1 MTLGEWEPSVRGVAL
16 AVVVFV
22 STAAAVAPV
31 AAGSATVGSAAGE
44 PTTAES
50 APGYVQAAPPNES
63 ADGGAN
69 GTGDATANATTGG
82 GANRTTVYH
91 RNPEEVGGGV
101 SEAEVWLASEMA
113 NRLSRSVDLS
123 QSQRQRARQIVSNSS
138 EYAELA
144 QEYAAAT
151 DGSDEQVATFSDI
164 GVAQRDLLAT
174 VGTYRTVHDR
184 YSEVRQGD
192 NRTRELRLAHEL
204 GRLARDVNRS
214 TADLLEMYA
223 NLSAN
228 SSVNLRNTPDQI
240 RNLRANVTRTQQQ
253 VRERS
258 LVETRLR
265 VDAVEPNGSFADPLA
280 FEGRLTTGGGEPL
293 ADRNVT
299 IEVGNE
305 SVEAT
310 TDRRGRF
317 ALDYRPVEARA
328 ETGVRTIR
336 YRPANASR
344 YASSSQRVRLDV
356 NQVEPNVT
364 ISDRPD
370 GVGYGERFVV
380 EGRVGKNGVG
390 AAVPLNV
397 SVGDVKLNTTESAD
411 DGSFRGVAEL
421 PSNVTAGDRPLRV
434 GVNLT
439 GRALA
444 GTATSVPVTVERT
457 ATDLSITAA
466 RQRENTVLV
475 AGRLTTDDGA
485 ALENQTV
492 ELRVGGATAEA
503 TTNATG
509 GYSTSV
515 TIPPQVQGESSVEVR
530 AVYEDDE
537 SNLRAARTDATV
549 EVETAS
555 SSLPVRETLLRLAGV
570 LGASVVGALLVRRY
584 KPDQWPSFGDDAD
597 AESGTDPD
605 APDDRGVADAADPE
619 AEAAFDAALDSARD
633 ERDAGAHDAAVVA
646 AYEAVRASLGES
658 LGDRSASNRSA
669 ATHWEFYA
677 DCRAAGMG
685 DDRLDRLEEL
695 TARYEQAAFAA
706 ESVPG
711 ETADEAVE
719 LASSF
724 RPEAADGEGGE
735 TGPTDDSEVTGGSG
749 TDATQG
755 AETDATAEPTD

>member
-1 MTLGEWEPSVRGVAL
+1 MTLGERERSADSAVL
-16 AVVVFV
+16 AVIVILA
-22 STAAAVAPV
+22 STAAAVGPV
-31 AAGSATVGSAAGE
+31 AVGSATAGSAAVGSTAAE
-44 PTTAES
+44 SATAES
-50 APGYVQAAPPNES
+50 APGDLQAAPPNDS
-63 ADGGAN
+63 TDGGAN
-69 GTGDATANATTGG
+69 GTADATANATTGG
-82 GANRTTVYH
+82 AANRTTVYH

-113 NRLSRSVDLS
+113 DRLSRSVDLS
-123 QSQRQRARQIVSNSS
+123 QSQRQRARQLVSNSS

-151 DGSDEQVATFSDI
+151 DGSEDGQVATFSDVGI
-164 GVAQRDLLAT
+164 AQRDLLAT
-174 VGTYRTVHDR
+174 VGTYRTVHDQ
-184 YSEVRQGD
+184 YSEARQGD

-214 TADLLEMYA
+214 TADLLDMYA
-223 NLSAN
+223 NLSSN
-228 SSVNLRNTPDQI
+228 SSVDLGDTPDRI
-240 RNLRANVTRTQQQ
+240 RSLRTNITRTQ
-253 VRERS
+253 REVQEQS

-265 VDAVEPNGSFADPLA
+265 IDPVEPNGSFADPLR

-328 ETGVRTIR
+328 EAGVRTIR

-344 YASSSQRVRLDV
+344 YASSAQRVRLDV

-370 GVGYGERFVV
+370 AVGYGERFVV

-397 SVGDVKLNTTESAD
+397 SVGDVKLNTTESAEN
-411 DGSFRGVAEL
+411 GSFRAVAEL
-421 PSNVTAGDRPLRV
+421 PANVTAGDRPLRV

-444 GTATSVPVTVERT
+444 GTATTAPVTVERT

-475 AGRLTTDDGA
+475 AGRLTTADGA

-492 ELRVGGATAEA
+492 EIRVGDATAEA

-509 GYSTSV
+509 GYGTSV
-515 TIPPQVQGESSVEVR
+515 TIPQQVQSESSVEVR

-537 SNLRAARTDATV
+537 SNLRAAQADATV

-570 LGASVVGALLVRRY
+570 LGASVVGAFLVRRY

-597 AESGTDPD
+597 EGAETDPD
-605 APDDRGVADAADPE
+605 APDDGGVADAADPE

-646 AYEAVRASLGES
+646 AYEAVRARLGES
-658 LGDRSASNRSA
+658 LADRSVTDRSA

-677 DCRAAGMG
+677 DCRAAGMA

-695 TARYEQAAFAA
+695 TTRYEQAAFAA
-706 ESVPG
+706 ESVSG

-724 RPEAADGEGGE
+724 RPEAAD
-735 TGPTDDSEVTGGSG
+735 DA
-749 TDATQG
+749 DATEDS
-755 AETDATAEPTD
+755 ETDATGGTDGLTASET